1 MKNSTYPLYY
11 ILVGL
16 LSLALCLLVGLLSGV
31 QYVIP
36 DFIKEN
42 LPFTVLRPLHTLF
55 ALSWIFMA
63 AMGGIFWY
71 IQNDKVN
78 PVIMKW
84 QFWIFFITGIL
95 IVISY
100 LFKKFE
106 GKEYLEFPHW
116 FYIPILLGWLLFGLY
131 YFRVMWRNFSQWPVY
146 YWMWGTGILLM
157 IFHFTEAH
165 LWILPYFREN
175 YIQNLTMQWKSGG
188 AYVGAWNMLVYGSS
202 MYIMEKSSENDFY
215 SRSKTAFFFFFL
227 GLINVMFNWAHHV
240 YAVPNPGWIRYAA
253 YLVSMTEWIILL
265 RIIYLWKKNL
275 SNEKKI
281 FYSSSYSFMMLSEL
295 WIFINLF
302 LAILLSIPALNL
314 FTHGTHITVAHSMGT
329 IIGINTTIL
338 LSSICF
344 ILDKI
349 KAISN
354 NTKRYI
360 VIGRKIFNLSF
371 ICFFIT
377 LLVMGVERSKW
388 IYFSENILF
397 SQFYDGNKH
406 LHILFGIFGIFGL
419 GLLLGMYIIIYQLIK
434 LIIHIILKKVALDYN
449 LLN

>member
-131 YFRVMWRNFSQWPVY
+131 YFRVMWRNFSHWPVY

-360 VIGRKIFNLSF
+360 VIGTKIFNLSF

-397 SQFYDGNKH
+397 SQFYEGNKH
-406 LHILFGIFGIFGL
+406 LHILFGIFGL

>member
-281 FYSSSYSFMMLSEL
+281 FYSSSYSFMILSEL

-360 VIGRKIFNLSF
+360 VIGTKIFNLSF

-406 LHILFGIFGIFGL
+406 LHILFGIFGL

-449 LLN
+449 ELV

>member
-281 FYSSSYSFMMLSEL
+281 FYSSSYSFMILSEL

-360 VIGRKIFNLSF
+360 VIGTKIFNLSF

-406 LHILFGIFGIFGL
+406 LHILFGIFGL

>member
-360 VIGRKIFNLSF
+360 VIGTKIFNLSF

-406 LHILFGIFGIFGL
+406 LHILFGIFGL

-434 LIIHIILKKVALDYN
+434 LIIHIILKKVAPDYN

>member
-106 GKEYLEFPHW
+106 GKEYLEFPHL

-360 VIGRKIFNLSF
+360 VIGTKIFNLSF

-377 LLVMGVERSKW
+377 FLVMGVERLKW

-406 LHILFGIFGIFGL
+406 LHILFGIFGL

>member
-360 VIGRKIFNLSF
+360 VIGTKIFNLSF

-406 LHILFGIFGIFGL
+406 LHILFGIFGL

>member
-281 FYSSSYSFMMLSEL
+281 FYSSSYSFMILSEL

-360 VIGRKIFNLSF
+360 VIGTKIFNLSF

-397 SQFYDGNKH
+397 GQFYDGNKH
-406 LHILFGIFGIFGL
+406 LHILFGIFGL

>member
-16 LSLALCLLVGLLSGV
+16 LSLALCLLVGLLSGI
-31 QYVIP
+31 QYAIP
-36 DFIKEN
+36 DFIKES

-63 AMGGIFWY
+63 AIGGIFWY
-71 IQNDKVN
+71 IQNDKMN
-78 PVIMKW
+78 PVVMKW
-84 QFWIFFITGIL
+84 QFWIFFITGFL
-95 IVISY
+95 IIISY
-100 LFKKFE
+100 LFKRFE

-116 FYIPILLGWLLFGLY
+116 FYIPILLGWLLFGIY
-131 YFRVMWRNFSQWPVY
+131 YFRVMWRSFSKWPVY

-175 YIQNLTMQWKSGG
+175 YVQNLTIQWKSGG

-202 MYIMEKSSENDFY
+202 MYVMEKSSENDFY
-215 SRSKTAFFFFFL
+215 SHSKTAFFFFFL

-240 YAVPNPGWIRYAA
+240 YAVPNASWIRYAA

-281 FYSSSYSFMMLSEL
+281 FYSSSYSFMILSEL

-349 KAISN
+349 RKISN
-354 NTKRYI
+354 KTKRYI
-360 VIGRKIFNLSF
+360 VIGTKIFNLSF

-377 LLVMGVERSKW
+377 LLVMGIERSKW

-397 SQFYDGNKH
+397 SQFYEGNKH
-406 LHILFGIFGIFGL
+406 LHILFGIFGF
-419 GLLLGMYIIIYQLIK
+419 GLLLGMYIIIYQLIRFITR
-434 LIIHIILKKVALDYN
+434 IIFKRYPPDYN
-449 LLN
+449 I

>member
-146 YWMWGTGILLM
+146 YWMWATGILLM

-360 VIGRKIFNLSF
+360 VIGTKIFNLSF

-406 LHILFGIFGIFGL
+406 LHILFGIFGL

>member
-202 MYIMEKSSENDFY
+202 MYIMQKNSENDFY

-360 VIGRKIFNLSF
+360 VIGTKIFNLSF

-406 LHILFGIFGIFGL
+406 LHILFGIFGL

>member
-281 FYSSSYSFMMLSEL
+281 FYSSSYSFMILSEL
-295 WIFINLF
+295 WILINLF

-360 VIGRKIFNLSF
+360 VIGTKIFNLSF

-406 LHILFGIFGIFGL
+406 LHILFGIFGL

>member
-360 VIGRKIFNLSF
+360 VIGTKIFNLSF

-377 LLVMGVERSKW
+377 LLVMGVERLKW

-406 LHILFGIFGIFGL
+406 LHILFGIFGL

>member
-281 FYSSSYSFMMLSEL
+281 FYSSSYSFMILSEL
-295 WIFINLF
+295 WILINLF

-360 VIGRKIFNLSF
+360 VIGTKIFNLSF

-406 LHILFGIFGIFGL
+406 LHILFGIFGF

>member
-360 VIGRKIFNLSF
+360 VIGTKIFNLSF

-397 SQFYDGNKH
+397 SQFYEGNKH
-406 LHILFGIFGIFGL
+406 LHILFGIFGL

>member
-360 VIGRKIFNLSF
+360 VIGTKIFNLSF

-377 LLVMGVERSKW
+377 LLVMGVERLKW

-406 LHILFGIFGIFGL
+406 LHILFGIFGL

-434 LIIHIILKKVALDYN
+434 LIIHIIQKKVALDYN

>member
-165 LWILPYFREN
+165 FWILPYFREN

-265 RIIYLWKKNL
+265 RIIYLWTKNL

-360 VIGRKIFNLSF
+360 VIGTKIFNLSF
-371 ICFFIT
+371 TCFFIT

-406 LHILFGIFGIFGL
+406 LHILFGIFGL

>member
-202 MYIMEKSSENDFY
+202 MYVMEKSSENDFY

-360 VIGRKIFNLSF
+360 VIGTKIFNLSF

-406 LHILFGIFGIFGL
+406 LHILFGISGL
-419 GLLLGMYIIIYQLIK
+419 GLLLGMYIIIYQLIQF
-434 LIIHIILKKVALDYN
+434 IIRIILKRSTPD
-449 LLN
+449 